1 MTEQKLIAEDI
12 TLLHEEISGLR
23 SELNRFRGEVAG
35 SRTNSL
41 LNELRNQC
49 AVEMVNG
56 SLENAYEI
64 IGNEEKECPM
74 QTKCIP
80 HLVHFFEEL
89 VDHTRNGQITVEN
102 IEKIRQDFEKIRE
115 MAPYDHCSNCIQK
128 TEGYFD
134 QQVRM
139 LQTIGVYQNESNVQL
154 QVRDIQEEQ
163 ISSLIGDPLSSS
175 VRVRI
180 LKALYEEGKT
190 FTELSKLTDLR
201 GGNLL
206 FHLEKLQSK
215 GMIRQRGERG
225 EYQISLQ
232 GYEALNAMAVL
243 VEKLGVDYSKKGSI

>member
-1 MTEQKLIAEDI
+1 MTEQKLIVEEI
-12 TLLHEEISGLR
+12 SLIHEEISGLR

-35 SRTNSL
+35 SQTNSL
-41 LNELRNQC
+41 LYEFRNQC

-56 SLENAYEI
+56 SLENAYEL
-64 IGNEEKECPM
+64 IGNEKKECPM

-89 VDHTRNGQITVEN
+89 ADYTKNDQITGEN
-102 IEKIRQDFEKIRE
+102 IEKMRQGFEKLRE

-128 TEGYFD
+128 AEGYFD
-134 QQVRM
+134 QQVGM
-139 LQTIGVYQNESNVQL
+139 LQTIGVYQNESNMQL
-154 QVRDIQEEQ
+154 QVQNLHEDKVAN
-163 ISSLIGDPLSSS
+163 LIGDPLSSS
-175 VRVRI
+175 VRIRI

-190 FTELSKLTDLR
+190 FTELSKLTELR

-206 FHLEKLQSK
+206 FHLEKLQNK

-232 GYEALNAMAVL
+232 GYEALNAMAEL
-243 VEKLGVDYSKKGSI
+243 VEKLGVNYSKTGSI